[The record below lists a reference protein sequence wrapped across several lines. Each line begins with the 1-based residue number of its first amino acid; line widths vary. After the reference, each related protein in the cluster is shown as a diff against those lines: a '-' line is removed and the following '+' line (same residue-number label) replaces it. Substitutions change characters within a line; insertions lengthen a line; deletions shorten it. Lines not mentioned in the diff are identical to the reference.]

1 MTLNRRQFAAGLA
14 LAPAAATL
22 PRSAFA
28 QDAGTT
34 AAGRSARADAFAAQ
48 AYVYAYPLITM
59 ELTRRAS
66 TNVETPVGTKAPMGQ
81 FASLRAYPDATFR
94 TITAPNADT
103 LYSVAWLD
111 LSAEPFVLSLP
122 EMPDRYFLFPM
133 LDAWTN
139 VFAVPGARTTGNGAQ
154 TYVIAGPGW
163 KGTLPPG
170 IELIRA
176 PTNLVWIL
184 GRIYCT
190 GTPEDYK
197 AVHAIQDKLGL
208 VPLSSFGKTWTPPK
222 GKLDPAWDGDKS
234 VRAIVNRMDGPSYF
248 ALLADLMKANPPG
261 LGDGVIAAKLSAL
274 GIVPGKP
281 FDIGKLKPAAR
292 QAIEDAPALGLARIK
307 AHEAEAGVMI
317 NGWTFST
324 QTGFYGQNYLQRA
337 FVTLVGL
344 GANLP
349 QDAIYPMGRVDSDGR
364 PFSGANRYQ
373 IRFAPGRTPPVKG
386 FWSLTMYDADLYFV
400 ANPINRSSV
409 SPRNALKA
417 NPDGSIDLII
427 QNEDPGADKQSNW
440 LPAPKGPFNLM
451 FRFYQPD
458 VPILDG
464 RWAPPPV
471 TRVG

>member
-1 MTLNRRQFAAGLA
+1 MTVTRRQFAAGLA
-14 LAPAAATL
+14 LTPAAAAL
-22 PRSAFA
+22 PGSALA
-28 QDAGTT
+28 QDAGTA
-34 AAGRSARADAFAAQ
+34 AAGRSERADAFAAQ
-48 AYVYAYPLITM
+48 AYIYGYPLVTM

-66 TNVETPVGTKAPMGQ
+66 TNVETPAGSKAPMGQ
-81 FASLRAYPDATFR
+81 FASLRSYPDASFR

-103 LYSVAWLD
+103 LYSAAWLD
-111 LSAEPFVLSLP
+111 LSAEPFVLSIP
-122 EMPDRYFLFPM
+122 EMPDRFFLFPM

-139 VFAVPGARTTGNGAQ
+139 VFADPGSRTTGNGAQ
-154 TYVIAGPGW
+154 TYVIVGPGW
-163 KGTLPPG
+163 KGTLPQPFPV
-170 IELIRA
+170 IQA

-190 GTPEDYK
+190 GTPDDYK

-208 VPLSSFGKTWTPPK
+208 VPLSAYGKPWTPPK
-222 GKLDPAWDGDKS
+222 GKVDPAWDGDKS
-234 VRAIVNRMDGPSYF
+234 VRSVVNRMDGPSYF

-261 LGDGVIAAKLSAL
+261 LGDGVIAAKLSTL

-307 AHEAEAGVMI
+307 AHEADAGVMI

-324 QTGFYGQNYLQRA
+324 QTGFYGQSYLQRA
-337 FVTLVGL
+337 FVTMVGL

-364 PFSGANRYQ
+364 PFSGANRYAVH
-373 IRFAPGRTPPVKG
+373 FAPGRTPPVKG
-386 FWSLTMYDADLYFV
+386 FWSLTMYDAELYFV
-400 ANPINRSSV
+400 ANPINRSSL
-409 SPRNALKA
+409 SPRNALKP
-417 NPDGSIDLII
+417 NPDGSIDLLI

-451 FRFYQPD
+451 FRFYAPD
-458 VPILDG
+458 APILDG